1 MSLAKGVFVTI
12 TLSVEARLARI
23 EARLDNLTADGS
35 ARDNQSHDEPDE
47 DAGDFQG
54 DTAFQAPV
62 TAFNDNL
69 GPVRA
74 RLGIPA
80 TPVVNTSP
88 EARSYNFGSPQATLD
103 KHYVSIGTTSLA
115 FPSLTQ
121 YDKYLA
127 FFFADINPCHSC
139 VNEADFRTRAESLV
153 TTRKVAREEVWF
165 LALNYIIFAC
175 ADILQDV
182 EALNETRKLPGWE
195 WFLIAESLVGKR
207 KIGGRGDAS
216 LIQYLIYEAFYLVHA
231 DKPNAAYN
239 SIGLA
244 CRRCF
249 QFGLH
254 QQSIDASISDGFTR
268 HMRQR
273 LLWTVYF
280 VDRRISLSCGRPY
293 GIRDSDINMELPAF
307 INDAALRPN
316 LPLPEV
322 DPYESAIP
330 YLHSTIAFSK
340 LAGEVWD
347 RLFAAGVSQ
356 FDPEVIVVLDAKIKH
371 WVDVAFPRLPLM
383 PLDGRSTRRHH
394 RQQTL
399 IITRFNHLRLLLRR
413 RTMVSLEYDAL
424 TGQLSGD
431 LASGIVDQI
440 GLHREEI
447 AEPSSFRFHM
457 AVSLG
462 GAVLVLATLLVR
474 DITQIGLQGERTRY
488 VAAFN
493 DGVAMLEQLS
503 MFLTSARRIADDLKP
518 IIQVATS
525 INHVPT
531 SAGHMSMVPVDLD
544 GLFPQGVMDFAQQ
557 TNWFDEPFLGTS
569 AGEPVNAAMHDS
581 VAPEAWEIDFS
592 YATTGYGATWI

>member
-1 MSLAKGVFVTI
+1 
-12 TLSVEARLARI
+12 
-23 EARLDNLTADGS
+23 
-35 ARDNQSHDEPDE
+35 
-47 DAGDFQG
+47 
-54 DTAFQAPV
+54 
-62 TAFNDNL
+62 
-69 GPVRA
+69 
-74 RLGIPA
+74 
-80 TPVVNTSP
+80 
-88 EARSYNFGSPQATLD
+88 
-103 KHYVSIGTTSLA
+103 
-115 FPSLTQ
+115 
-121 YDKYLA
+121 
-127 FFFADINPCHSC
+127 
-139 VNEADFRTRAESLV
+139 
-153 TTRKVAREEVWF
+153 
-165 LALNYIIFAC
+165 
-175 ADILQDV
+175 
-182 EALNETRKLPGWE
+182 
-195 WFLIAESLVGKR
+195 
-207 KIGGRGDAS
+207 
-216 LIQYLIYEAFYLVHA
+216 
-231 DKPNAAYN
+231 
-239 SIGLA
+239 
-244 CRRCF
+244 
-249 QFGLH
+249 
-254 QQSIDASISDGFTR
+254 
-268 HMRQR
+268 
-273 LLWTVYF
+273 
-280 VDRRISLSCGRPY
+280 
-293 GIRDSDINMELPAF
+293 LPAF

-356 FDPEVIVVLDAKIKH
+356 YDPEVIVVLDAKIKH
-371 WVDVAFPRLPLM
+371 WIDVAFPRLPLM

-413 RTMVSLEYDAL
+413 RTMVSLEYNAL

-440 GLHREEI
+440 ALHREEI

-557 TNWFDEPFLGTS
+557 SNWFDEPFLGTS